1 MKIAFVCAYY
11 LPVVDGPGQ
20 VVHELARRYARQGH
34 DVHVYCS
41 DSDKKKRIEL
51 KEEVIDGVKVH
62 RCFNWFTL
70 INFATV
76 WPSIYR
82 KIMESD
88 FDIVHSHVTGH
99 LYYYLSA
106 KACKKKGIPHV
117 HTTHCPWTKGFR
129 GLIGD
134 SLAKIVYNLFMRKA
148 YRLTDKIVAITPWEL
163 DFIKKY
169 TDKEISVIPN
179 GVDGLL
185 FKRIKNNNF
194 RKRHGIPAN
203 SKLVLFFG
211 RINPT
216 KGPEM
221 LARAGKLINKE
232 MKNAYFMWVGPD
244 EGQLTKL
251 LNEIKD
257 EKNMKYHPAIRE
269 KFLIAEMYQASDV
282 YVLPSYRE
290 GLPLTIFEAMASGLP
305 IIATPV
311 NGVPYEIREGVNGLF
326 VNYGDVEGLK
336 NAIIKILKD
345 EKLAK
350 KISKNNVEKARNYD
364 WDLIAERYMKVYKET
379 IKRKAFNI

>member
-20 VVHELARRYARQGH
+20 VVHELARRYVKQGH
-34 DVHVYCS
+34 DVHVFCS
-41 DSDKKKRIEL
+41 DSDKKKRIAL
-51 KEEVIDGVKVH
+51 KEDVIDGVKVH

-76 WPSIYR
+76 WPSIYN

-106 KACKKKGIPHV
+106 KACKKKGIPHI

-134 SLAKIVYNLFMRKA
+134 FLANTVYNLFMRTA
-148 YRLTDKIVAITPWEL
+148 YKLTDRIVAITPWEL
-163 DFIKKY
+163 DFIKEY
-169 TDKEISVIPN
+169 TDKKITVIPN

-185 FKRIKNNNF
+185 FNRIKNNNF

-232 MKNAYFMWVGPD
+232 MKNVTFVWVGPD
-244 EGQLTKL
+244 EGQLAKL
-251 LNEIKD
+251 FGEIKG
-257 EKNMKYHPAIRE
+257 ENNMKYHTAIRE

-311 NGVPYEIREGVNGLF
+311 NGVPYEIKEGVNGLL
-326 VNYGDVEGLK
+326 VEYGNVEGLK
-336 NAIIKILKD
+336 NAIIRILKD

-350 KISKNNVEKARNYD
+350 KLSKNNVEKARNYD
-364 WDLIAERYMKVYKET
+364 WDLIAERYMKVYKDV
-379 IKRKAFNI
+379 IKNKSR